1 MSHLHKI
8 RGCDN
13 ADRKLDVVFIHGL
26 GGDAFET
33 WRHGEG
39 DLTSWP
45 HWVGVDFPDVGVWSL
60 GYAASASKL
69 ARIKWSF
76 GRGDRT
82 TGHAMPLPRRASQVL
97 DLMAQTG
104 IGQRPLILVGH
115 SLGGLLAKQVLRDS
129 ADSEAGQQNQAV
141 SEQTRSVMFLGTP
154 HAGSA
159 LASILHRF
167 RAVFGSTVAVEDLRA
182 HDAHLENLYNWY
194 RNKTPGLGIT
204 TVTYYETLG
213 CGRDQL
219 TIVDSTSAHPGVGR
233 NPVGLDEDH
242 LTLAKPLGRE
252 AQVCNSLRELIR
264 DALDNP
270 CPPPA
275 SPVPPPTSAPAPLN
289 VQVIMQAPAGTTVA
303 VRVVYELPP
312 RAEQYFGRQLER
324 ERLTQRLRERR
335 NTAVVGPGGL
345 GKTALAAEALHA
357 IGDETLNQ
365 LYPDGSIYL
374 DLYAT
379 RADRDTIWSRLANTV
394 AGFSFLEE
402 ATPRTRAEEACRGR
416 RLLLIIEGGE
426 EADGN
431 DGRAELANLL
441 SVVSAETVRLL
452 LTREATQAVPAESIM
467 LHEALSPDDAAALLD
482 SLSGSRLA
490 GTSRQQLL
498 ELLAGHPLALTWAGN
513 LLARDDEHPDRLL
526 LEWTAATL
534 PSLSDPTNSAH
545 TLRWLYDRS
554 ARGLDGDTKQILA
567 TAGLLAHAP
576 LPLELIEVALEGTD
590 SPNRTRA
597 GLRAL
602 VCAGLMRIEIAH
614 SDHWQ
619 FAHVL
624 TYRYARERPV
634 ADEKIA
640 IRLSRVLRERLET
653 TSKQVADPTIYAIAA
668 RLVDHTGALLRSSHL
683 PTELAYGRIVNWILY
698 KGFSEFAQRG
708 RTELA
713 GYALNTVEAW
723 FEVLPKHL
731 VNQPFWLRERSTLK
745 NQQGRDREAR
755 GDFVEA
761 RRHYQVALD
770 AKRRL
775 ADYDQK
781 NAVWQYDLSVS
792 LGSVGKMEARQGNW
806 SKALQ
811 HHREALAIRK
821 RLARDKPD
829 DIQRRY
835 DVSRSLV
842 QLGNT
847 LTGQGNFP
855 AAQLLYE
862 EALATQLPSTDLNSV
877 DFEWQSD
884 LQVALTALG
893 DVEAGLGNFL
903 SAHRHHE
910 SALSIAQRLADS
922 DRGNA
927 TLQHSRALSFGKL
940 AETDERLRK
949 WSSAHENAKRAL
961 QVFDRLTTLDSIN
974 VTYQQHAAACR
985 AHIQRLQ
992 AKLHWGA

>member
-1 MSHLHKI
+1 MSQLHKI

-26 GGDAFET
+26 GGDAVET
-33 WRHGEG
+33 WRRGKDES
-39 DLTSWP
+39 TSWP
-45 HWVGVDFPDVGVWSL
+45 HWVGGDFPDIGVWSL

-69 ARIKWSF
+69 ARVRWLF
-76 GRGDRT
+76 GKGDRL
-82 TGHAMPLPRRASQVL
+82 TGHAMPLPRRANQVL
-97 DLMAQTG
+97 DLMAQKG

-129 ADSEAGQQNQAV
+129 VDSDAGQQNQAI
-141 SEQTRSVMFLGTP
+141 SKQTRSVMFLGTP
-154 HAGSA
+154 HGGSA

-167 RAVFGSTVAVEDLRA
+167 QAVFGSTVAVEDLRA
-182 HDAHLENLYNWY
+182 HDADLENLYNWY

-242 LTLAKPLGRE
+242 LTLVKPRCNE
-252 AQVCNSLRELIR
+252 AQVCDSLRELIR
-264 DALDNP
+264 DALDSP
-270 CPPPA
+270 RPPPA
-275 SPVPPPTSAPAPLN
+275 SPGPPPNFGPTPIN
-289 VQVIMQAPAGTTVA
+289 VQVTAQSPLGTTAA

-312 RAEQYFGRQLER
+312 RAEQYFGRQLEL
-324 ERLTQRLRERR
+324 ERLTRRLRERR

-357 IGDETLNQ
+357 IGDETLNE
-365 LYPDGSIYL
+365 LYPDGCIYL

-379 RADRDTIWSRLANTV
+379 RANRDTIWSRLANTV
-394 AGFSFLEE
+394 AGFSFLER
-402 ATPRTRAEEACRGR
+402 AAPRTRAEEACRGR

-426 EADGN
+426 EADGH
-431 DGRAELANLL
+431 DGRAGLANLL

-452 LTREATQAVPAESIM
+452 LTREATQAVPVESVM
-467 LHEALSPDDAAALLD
+467 LREALSPDDAAALLD

-490 GTSRQQLL
+490 GTSRQKLL

-526 LEWTAATL
+526 SEWTAAAL
-534 PSLSDPTNSAH
+534 PPLSDPTNSTH

-567 TAGLLAHAP
+567 AAGLLAHAP
-576 LPLELIEVALEGTD
+576 LPLELVEVVLEGSN

-602 VCAGLMRIEIAH
+602 VCAGLMRIEAAQA
-614 SDHWQ
+614 DHWQ

-624 TYRYARERPV
+624 TYHYARERPV
-634 ADEKIA
+634 PDEKIA
-640 IRLSRVLRERLET
+640 TRLSRVLRELLET

-683 PTELAYGRIVNWILY
+683 PTELAYRRIVNWILY
-698 KGFSEFAQRG
+698 KGFSEFSQRG

-713 GYALNTVEAW
+713 GYALDTVEAW

-745 NQQGRDREAR
+745 DQQGRDREAR
-755 GDFVEA
+755 GDFVQA

-770 AKRRL
+770 ARRRL

-792 LGSVGKMEARQGNW
+792 LGSVGKMEAHQGNW
-806 SKALQ
+806 PKALQ
-811 HHREALAIRK
+811 HHREALAIRR
-821 RLARDKPD
+821 RLAADKPND
-829 DIQRRY
+829 TQRRY
-835 DVSRSLV
+835 DVSRGLI

-847 LTGQGNFP
+847 LLQQGDLQS
-855 AAQLLYE
+855 AELLYE
-862 EALATQLPSTDLNSV
+862 EALATQFPSADLNLAV
-877 DFEWQSD
+877 FEWQCD
-884 LQVALTALG
+884 LQVALTTLG
-893 DVEAGLGNFL
+893 DAKAGRGDFF
-903 SAHRHHE
+903 SAHQHHKT
-910 SALSIAQRLADS
+910 ALSVIQQLANS

-927 TLQHSRALSFGKL
+927 TLQHSLARSFGKL
-940 AETDERLRK
+940 AETYERREM
-949 WSSAHENAKRAL
+949 WSLALENAKQASQIFETL
-961 QVFDRLTTLDSIN
+961 VTLDPIN
-974 VTYQQHAAACR
+974 VTYKRDAAACR
-985 AHIQRLQ
+985 AHIPRIQ
-992 AKLHWGA
+992 AKLHLGS